1 MKEYSRIG
9 EKPAR
14 TNWRQTIAAY
24 TEPRVL
30 QVLALGFSSGLPL
43 LLTYSTLS
51 AWLATAGVKR
61 PAIGAFALVGTPY
74 AFKFLWAPLM
84 DRVPP
89 PLPLGRRRGWGITI
103 QIPLIGAILGLGLC
117 DPKHNLPLMAALAL
131 LVAFLSASQDIVID
145 AWRVESMMGD
155 RQAPGAAMIG
165 AGYRVGMLVSGA
177 GGLLIAARAGWFAA
191 YATMA
196 ALLGVGFLVFLLG
209 PEPKGAPAQR
219 IETTHPVQTTE
230 EAPSRKSMTAAG
242 VLMVIAGVFS
252 LGVPGPGPIGL
263 GLPVTV
269 LAFVAAYGGFAGKRR
284 LALWCAQVVA
294 WVTFIAGVWVFFD
307 ELMSGKV
314 NIWAMMISLVV
325 VGGVAC
331 VLALAASAKLVSS
344 ETRQVLSTAVIGPF
358 RDFMRRPL
366 WPVILIAIF
375 GYKLGEAMAGVMST
389 PLYISLGFSLPEIAA
404 ASKIFGFFSIVAGA
418 LLGGVVT
425 TRYGIRR
432 SLILCG
438 ILQAAG
444 NLFFVLQAVG
454 GHRIGY
460 LALCV
465 TAENI
470 TGGMAMTALVTYL
483 SSLCSPAF
491 TATQYALLSS
501 LTLLGR
507 TVVASSG
514 GFLSEKTG
522 WPWFFLLTSVISLPA
537 IALFLWIGPRNEFR
551 KT

>member
-1 MKEYSRIG
+1 MKELSRIN
-9 EKPAR
+9 EPHAR
-14 TNWRQTIAAY
+14 TNWRHAVAAY
-24 TEPRVL
+24 TDRRVL
-30 QVLALGFSSGLPL
+30 QVLALGFSSGLPF

-51 AWLATAGVKR
+51 AWLATGGVR
-61 PAIGAFALVGTPY
+61 RAAIGTFALVGTPY

-103 QIPLIGAILGLGLC
+103 QILLIGAILGLGLC
-117 DPKHNLPLMAALAL
+117 NPKHNLPLMAALAV

-145 AWRVESMMGD
+145 AWRVEILNRD
-155 RQAPGAAMIG
+155 QQAPGAAMIQ
-165 AGYRVGMLVSGA
+165 AGYRIGMLASGA
-177 GGLLIAARAGWFAA
+177 GGLFIAAYAGWFAA

-196 ALLGVGFLVFLLG
+196 ALLGVGLMVFLLG
-209 PEPKGAPAQR
+209 PEPKVSAE
-219 IETTHPVQTTE
+219 I
-230 EAPSRKSMTAAG
+230 SYAAG
-242 VLMVIAGVFS
+242 SRWHVIRH
-252 LGVPGPGPIGL
+252 
-263 GLPVTV
+263 
-269 LAFVAAYGGFAGKRR
+269 AFA
-284 LALWCAQVVA
+284 
-294 WVTFIAGVWVFFD
+294 
-307 ELMSGKV
+307 
-314 NIWAMMISLVV
+314 
-325 VGGVAC
+325 
-331 VLALAASAKLVSS
+331 
-344 ETRQVLSTAVIGPF
+344 TAVIGPF
-358 RDFMRRPL
+358 RDFMHRPL

-404 ASKIFGFFSIVAGA
+404 ASKVFGFFSIVAGA

-425 TRYGIRR
+425 TRFGIRR

-438 ILQAAG
+438 VLQSVG

-465 TAENI
+465 TAENL
-470 TGGMAMTALVTYL
+470 TGGMAGTALVTYL

-501 LTLLGR
+501 LALLGR

-514 GFLSEKTG
+514 GILSEKIG
-522 WPWFFLLTSVISLPA
+522 WVRFFLLTSVVTLPA
-537 IALFLWIGPRNEFR
+537 IILFIWIGPRDDFSNNSRNPDLKAAEVE
-551 KT
+551 

>member
-1 MKEYSRIG
+1 MKENSRSN
-9 EKPAR
+9 EPRAR
-14 TNWRQTIAAY
+14 SNWRHVVAAY
-24 TEPRVL
+24 TQPRVL

-51 AWLATAGVKR
+51 AWLATAGVR
-61 PAIGAFALVGTPY
+61 RAAIGTFALVGTPY

-103 QIPLIGAILGLGLC
+103 QILLIGAVLTLGLC
-117 DPKHNLPLMAALAL
+117 NPKHNLPLMAALAV

-145 AWRVESMMGD
+145 AWRVESLNGD
-155 RQAPGAAMIG
+155 QQAPGAAMIG
-165 AGYRVGMLVSGA
+165 SGYRIGMLVAGA

-196 ALLGVGFLVFLLG
+196 VLLVVGLLVFLLG
-209 PEPKGAPAQR
+209 PEPK
-219 IETTHPVQTTE
+219 
-230 EAPSRKSMTAAG
+230 
-242 VLMVIAGVFS
+242 
-252 LGVPGPGPIGL
+252 
-263 GLPVTV
+263 
-269 LAFVAAYGGFAGKRR
+269 VAAETA
-284 LALWCAQVVA
+284 
-294 WVTFIAGVWVFFD
+294 
-307 ELMSGKV
+307 
-314 NIWAMMISLVV
+314 N
-325 VGGVAC
+325 
-331 VLALAASAKLVSS
+331 AAEPTGHAI
-344 ETRQVLSTAVIGPF
+344 RHAISTAVIGPF
-358 RDFMRRPL
+358 RDFMHRPL
-366 WPVILIAIF
+366 WPIILIAIF

-404 ASKIFGFFSIVAGA
+404 VSKVFGFFSIVAGA
-418 LLGGVVT
+418 LLGGFVT
-425 TRYGIRR
+425 TRFGIRH

-438 ILQAAG
+438 ILQSIG

-454 GHRIGY
+454 GHRVGY

-470 TGGMAMTALVTYL
+470 TGGMAGTALVTYL

-501 LTLLGR
+501 LSLLGR

-514 GFLSEKTG
+514 GVLSEKMG
-522 WPWFFLLTSVISLPA
+522 WVRFFLLTCVVTLPA
-537 IALFLWIGPRNEFR
+537 IVLFIWIGPRDDFGDRPALKSTNGKSEDAAPA
-551 KT
+551 